1 MFGRSKISKQT
12 FAVRR
17 GFTLIELLVVIAI
30 IAILAAILFPVF
42 SAAREKAR
50 QATCISNL
58 KQIGQAMLM
67 YANDYDEVFVTW
79 NSCAGAP
86 GVYWPYWNY
95 AVDPY
100 IKGQTGSLERKGI
113 WVCPSAIRSTS
124 ANMTYAYN
132 YLRLGYYYTGTSSY
146 LAYANRPASLA
157 QLQEPTTTLM
167 VCDGLEMVR
176 PPYGVQIYSYPD
188 MLTGP
193 HHQGGLILFYGTVQ
207 MAQDPNGLCSVAW
220 CDGHV
225 KPMMRKKLTP
235 PMGGNPRGRAP
246 GEARDDDLW
255 DRVKP
260 SPWRF

>member
-1 MFGRSKISKQT
+1 MKGRY
-12 FAVRR
+12 

-42 SAAREKAR
+42 SAVREKAR
-50 QATCISNL
+50 QSTCISNL

-79 NSCAGAP
+79 DSCRHAGSAG

-100 IKGQTGSLERKGI
+100 IKGQTGALERRGI
-113 WVCPSAIRSTS
+113 WVCPSAIRLGP

-132 YLRLGYYYTGTSSY
+132 YLRLGYFTTLTTGY
-146 LAYANRPASLA
+146 LGYANRPASLA
-157 QLQEPTTTLM
+157 ELQDPTSTLM
-167 VCDGLEMVR
+167 VSDGLELGR
-176 PPYGVQIYSYPD
+176 PPYGVQIHGYPD
-188 MLTGP
+188 MVTAP
-193 HHQGGLILFYGTVQ
+193 HHHGGNIGYYGTARIP
-207 MAQDPNGLCSVAW
+207 MAQDPNGLSSVVW

-235 PMGGNPRGRAP
+235 PAGGNPRGSAP

-255 DRVKP
+255 DRRKP

>member
-1 MFGRSKISKQT
+1 MKRKE
-12 FAVRR
+12 

-79 NSCAGAP
+79 NSCSQAGSAG
-86 GVYWPYWNY
+86 GVYWPFWNY

-113 WVCPSAIRSTS
+113 WVCPSAIKRSE

-132 YLRLGYYYTGTSSY
+132 FLRLGYYYTGTVPY

-157 QLQEPTTTLM
+157 ELQEPATTLM
-167 VCDGLEMVR
+167 VCDGLELVR
-176 PPYGVQIYSYPD
+176 PPYGVQINGYPD

-193 HHQGGLILFYGTVQ
+193 HHQGGLILFYGTVP

-235 PMGGNPRGRAP
+235 PMGGNPRGSAP

-255 DRVKP
+255 DRRKP